1 MNSKNPPHTKKPTAQ
16 NRGNSGNPNL
26 SAAQKVA
33 VVGIYAA
40 AAVVISAVEGM
51 IPAMPFMPPGAKA
64 GFSNIIVMFLAIEAG
79 LPAAIS
85 VAVFKAVFALAT
97 RGVTAALMSIS
108 GGVISSA
115 VIFLLCKRRLFG
127 CIGIGVAGASAHNLA
142 QLCVSLLIIGDAAR
156 FYLPMLMIFG
166 IASGILTG
174 FLLKL
179 LLPAMHK
186 SFYIRKNYI
195 HKKSE

>member
-1 MNSKNPPHTKKPTAQ
+1 MKPKNPPHPQKPNEQ
-16 NRGNSGNPNL
+16 NHGNPRDRSY
-26 SAAQKVA
+26 SAARKVS
-33 VVGIYAA
+33 VIGIYAA
-40 AAVVISAVEGM
+40 AAVVISAVEGAV
-51 IPAMPFMPPGAKA
+51 PAMPFMPPGAKA
-64 GFSNIIVMFLAIEAG
+64 GLSNIIVMFLAIEAG

-85 VAVFKAVFALAT
+85 VAVFKSVFALAT

-108 GGVISSA
+108 GGVVSSV
-115 VIFLLCKRRLFG
+115 VIFLLCRRKLFG
-127 CIGIGVAGASAHNLA
+127 CIGIGVGGASAHNLA

-156 FYLPMLMIFG
+156 FYFPMLMIFG

-186 SFYIRKNYI
+186 SFLFTK
-195 HKKSE
+195 